1 MAENITPELK
11 TAHFKLLRNCFS
23 KGRPLLLQVLDGVCL
38 DLISRGY
45 LKKSEQQQYSHLI
58 SIEITQLGVELL
70 SEKRQETL
78 QNQKP
83 HHDLASRLASH
94 LKSKGY
100 LSWENIQFYNP
111 DKSALRIWSS
121 ARPDVFAFKATL
133 LADKASCAIYEI
145 KVSRSDFLADLAK
158 PEKRRAYQELAG
170 CVYYVCEEN
179 LIKKE
184 EVPSEVGLIYETK
197 EGFFKTIKR
206 AKKTKNFKINPDTL
220 MTLIVKSNEKPWG

>member
-1 MAENITPELK
+1 MAENITLELK

-100 LSWENIQFYNP
+100 LSWEIIQFYNP
-111 DKSALRIWSS
+111 GKKLSASWSS

-133 LADKASCAIYEI
+133 MHEKASCAVYEV
-145 KVSRSDFLADLAK
+145 KVSRSDFLADMAK
-158 PEKRRAYQELAG
+158 KEKRLAYLDLAG
-170 CVYYVCEEN
+170 CAYYVCPDS
-179 LIKKE
+179 LIKKD
-184 EVPSEVGLIYETK
+184 EVPPEMGLIYETE
-197 EGFFKTIKR
+197 EGTFKIIKR
-206 AKKTKNFKINPDTL
+206 AKKIKGFKLHPDTL
-220 MTLIVKSNEKPWG
+220 MTLVVKSNESVY